1 MVKNFKTILNKNIIN
16 LVYSKENIG
25 KFQEVMKN
33 MESCLFVTSLSL
45 SELLSNKTEVK
56 NVIASSFFILDDFNN
71 VLNRLLENL
80 KYETYNDDIHIII
93 VSWLSTITLNEK
105 IEIREIKYVNAYNN
119 EKKIIIRGNTI
130 VFEKKKSERKGS
142 FSTFNYKS

>member
-1 MVKNFKTILNKNIIN
+1 M
-16 LVYSKENIG
+16 
-25 KFQEVMKN
+25 
-33 MESCLFVTSLSL
+33 
-45 SELLSNKTEVK
+45 SNKTEVK

-119 EKKIIIRGNTI
+119 EKKIIIKKMSYPTFLKNI
-130 VFEKKKSERKGS
+130 NIISDSISDLEKKQ
-142 FSTFNYKS
+142 

>member
-1 MVKNFKTILNKNIIN
+1 MMKNFNTILNKNRIN

-119 EKKIIIRGNTI
+119 EKKIII
-130 VFEKKKSERKGS
+130 KKE
-142 FSTFNYKS
+142 YVQLQL

>member
-1 MVKNFKTILNKNIIN
+1 MMKNFNTILNKNRIN

-93 VSWLSTITLNEK
+93 VSWLITITLN
-105 IEIREIKYVNAYNN
+105 
-119 EKKIIIRGNTI
+119 
-130 VFEKKKSERKGS
+130 
-142 FSTFNYKS
+142 

>member
-1 MVKNFKTILNKNIIN
+1 MKNFNTILNKNRIN

-119 EKKIIIRGNTI
+119 EKKIIIKNLH
-130 VFEKKKSERKGS
+130 KL
-142 FSTFNYKS
+142 YC